1 MAAPALLR
9 RACLPAFAACLL
21 SLWASLA
28 SAGHTE
34 EMHAQAR
41 KALAGQNYQG
51 VIEAY
56 AGQSDLPPAANY
68 RLAIAYLRSGDAN
81 QASTF
86 LNRAIEQDR
95 SASFASTPQKVADLQ
110 REIDQQIKLAQSQAP
125 SQSTATIATLAAQSS
140 PATVTPTAAPEPTA
154 TAAVTSVAQPNE
166 KGHSREAPD
175 NFVALGAGA
184 LLTLLT
190 LLALIFFGATKARQR
205 SARAFLG
212 PAGLGDLGKALQA
225 HKAITTLA
233 DSLDATS
240 TLRHQLL
247 ATLPLLERHI
257 GRQHLVETGSSEKM
271 TPSDLT
277 VYDITVRTAGT
288 GATLADLTPQQ
299 VQAIFQCP
307 RHV

>member
-28 SAGHTE
+28 SAGPTE

-41 KALAGQNYQG
+41 KALAAQNYQG

-56 AGQSDLPPAANY
+56 AGQSDLPPAGNY

-125 SQSTATIATLAAQSS
+125 SQSTATIAPLAAQSS
-140 PATVTPTAAPEPTA
+140 PATVTPTAASEPTA

-175 NFVALGAGA
+175 NFIALGAGA
-184 LLTLLT
+184 LLT

-225 HKAITTLA
+225 HNAITTLA
-233 DSLDATS
+233 NSLDATS